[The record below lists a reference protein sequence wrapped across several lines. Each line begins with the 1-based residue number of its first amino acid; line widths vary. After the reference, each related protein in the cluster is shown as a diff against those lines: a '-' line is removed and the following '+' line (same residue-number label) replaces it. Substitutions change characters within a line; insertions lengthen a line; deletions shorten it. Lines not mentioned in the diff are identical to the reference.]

1 MEFRDPLMDPVDAQI
16 SQSIACYQEMTGVFE
31 RIRKAVAGGSSALKL
46 NALAEEIKTLDTQA
60 RSHNTRFQELAS
72 ETGARLEERALYGE
86 WRALAARVRDENK
99 EMARQLRA
107 AMAVAK
113 DELDRMD
120 SGRQMLAG
128 YKSGRAPTGRQINIQ
143 SA

>member
-1 MEFRDPLMDPVDAQI
+1 MDQFRDQVDQHLH
-16 SQSIACYQEMTGVFE
+16 QSIACYTQMMEVYG
-31 RIRKAVAGGSSALKL
+31 RIRKAVAGGASASSLQALT
-46 NALAEEIKTLDTQA
+46 EEIKTLDSQA

-72 ETGARLEERALYGE
+72 ETGARLGDRPLYGQ
-86 WRALAARVRDENK
+86 WRALAARVRDENQ

-107 AMAVAK
+107 AMAVAR
-113 DELDRMD
+113 DELNRTG